1 MVVFVDIS
9 MLRFSVNMRR
19 VIPTFQ
25 NKRRKLVKLRRY
37 KDSKLEDKIPF
48 VNMSSTENVNNA
60 GEQDQ
65 SNGLN
70 AFAQSLLTTL
80 TMALLNGTYNF
91 VILQN

>member
-1 MVVFVDIS
+1 
-9 MLRFSVNMRR
+9 
-19 VIPTFQ
+19 
-25 NKRRKLVKLRRY
+25 
-37 KDSKLEDKIPF
+37 
-48 VNMSSTENVNNA
+48 MSSTENVNNA

-80 TMALLNGTYNF
+80 TMALLNGMFNF